1 MWCGLKISE
10 FVNYRSSHFSLF
22 LLLLSGLTAC
32 SYDSGPS
39 DRAEI
44 LATMDHQ
51 EACWNEGDIECFM
64 EGYWPSDS
72 LMFIGKDGVT
82 YGYQNTLERYLN
94 NYPDRSA
101 MGMLNFEIIELQRLA
116 EDAYFMVGKWQLKRK
131 IGDIGGHFTL
141 LFRKIDG
148 EWLIVSDHSS

>member
-1 MWCGLKISE
+1 MSYKITIY
-10 FVNYRSSHFSLF
+10 FLFLSLF
-22 LLLLSGLTAC
+22 GGLASC

-39 DRAEI
+39 DRIEI
-44 LATMDHQ
+44 LAIMDQQ
-51 EACWNEGDIECFM
+51 EACWNEGDIKCFM

-72 LMFIGKDGVT
+72 LMFISKEEIT
-82 YGYQNTLERYLN
+82 YGYQNTLERYIN

-101 MGMLNFEIIELQRLA
+101 MGMLNFNVIELQRLA
-116 EDAYFMVGKWQLKRK
+116 DDAYFMVGEWQLRRE

-148 EWLIVSDHSS
+148 AWYIVRDHSS